1 MFTTR
6 PELKATFGVAAS
18 THWIA
23 SQTAMRMLELGGNA
37 FDAVV
42 AGGFALQVVQ
52 PHLNGPAGDLVAL
65 AWDAKQGEAFALCGQ
80 GPAPAAATIER
91 MTALGHDLIPGT
103 GLLPAV
109 VPGAFDMI
117 FGASVSTNPAQP
129 QPKPSTKKAK
139 AASSKKGKKKGKQKE
154 KKKGKEK
161 NGGGILIYVSE
172 KIEFKGRQKI
182 TKSNNL
188 QVTGVTL
195 MQGKNRLLL
204 LKLFTSLVRNYVHW
218 TVFTQS

>member
-109 VPGAFDMI
+109 VPGAFD
-117 FGASVSTNPAQP
+117 AW
-129 QPKPSTKKAK
+129 
-139 AASSKKGKKKGKQKE
+139 
-154 KKKGKEK
+154 
-161 NGGGILIYVSE
+161 
-172 KIEFKGRQKI
+172 
-182 TKSNNL
+182 
-188 QVTGVTL
+188 
-195 MQGKNRLLL
+195 LLL
-204 LKLFTSLVRNYVHW
+204 LRDQGTMTLAQVLEPAPAGPGASSPKRSTGSFPARASW
-218 TVFTQS
+218 M